1 MACVLHK
8 METTTTA
15 KPKKTD
21 SSSET
26 PVETTADFKIV
37 MSKSVEGFL
46 TNHREIKWKQ
56 EKREPDDCPLYKLLV
71 LLKLF
76 FLKMLI

>member
-8 METTTTA
+8 IETTAPA
-15 KPKKTD
+15 KKMD
-21 SSSET
+21 SASET

-37 MSKSVEGFL
+37 MSKNVEGFL

-56 EKREPDDCPLYKLLV
+56 EKREPEDCPLYKLLV
-71 LLKLF
+71 FLKLNF
-76 FLKMLI
+76 